1 VACLLLLLAPSC
13 TENDE
18 QLVDDIGVTR
28 LFLVDPGLRRQSVI
42 TPDDRIQVA
51 EWDIASA
58 VLDIDGALV
67 DLPIDNDC
75 RITDTVVVSP
85 VSEGPCSA
93 GLVIESSDEPVSIK
107 LTLSINSMQVRR
119 GAPVDPL
126 LATSP
131 NADWDSDFVPDDG
144 NDSGDAF
151 DAPCGLNGVT
161 FDCDDNCPLVS
172 NPVQEDD
179 NGDGVGNACTANDFF
194 LGAVRD
200 SDGDGVGDSNDNC
213 VWNANPGQE
222 DTTGPADG
230 DIPDGIGD
238 ACQEEVAPVFVG
250 GATSFQLTLRN
261 GAMLLQ
267 PLESLTYLTVD
278 LDSDDVLTCAWG
290 AGSCELEVANIQL
303 CGQTSFSAA
312 LDGC

>member
-1 VACLLLLLAPSC
+1 VACLLLLLTPSC

-18 QLVDDIGVTR
+18 QLVEDVGVTR

-42 TPDDRIQVA
+42 TPDDDIQVA

-67 DLPIDNDC
+67 DLLIDNDC
-75 RITDTVVVSP
+75 QITDTVLVSP

-93 GLVIESSDEPVSIK
+93 GIVIESSDQPFSIK

-119 GAPVDPL
+119 GAPLEPP
-126 LATSP
+126 LATGP

-144 NDSGDAF
+144 NDSGSAF
-151 DAPCGLNGVT
+151 DAPCGLGGVT

-172 NPVQEDD
+172 NPDQADD
-179 NGDGVGNACTANDFF
+179 NADGVGNACTAIDFF
-194 LGAVRD
+194 LGVIRD
-200 SDGDGVGDSNDNC
+200 SDGDGVGDSSDNC
-213 VWNANPGQE
+213 VWIANPDQE

-238 ACQEEVAPVFVG
+238 ACEEQLASVNLG
-250 GATSFQLTLRN
+250 GASSFQLTLRN
-261 GAMLLQ
+261 NAMLLQ
-267 PLESLTYLTVD
+267 PFESTTFLTVD
-278 LDSDDVLTCAWG
+278 FDNADVLSCLWE
-290 AGSCELEVANIQL
+290 AGSCDLDAGTVQL
-303 CGQTSFSAA
+303 CGQTSFAGA
-312 LDGC
+312 LGGC